1 MQAGT
6 CLLPRMNCD
15 VAVMCHIPPPSRSPS
30 FEVPAVFHL
39 REGHFCQCKSP
50 FIVLSTMSVI

>member
-39 REGHFCQCKSP
+39 REIEDIFANAKVPS
-50 FIVLSTMSVI
+50 SY